1 MTDSPPGPVHQPGH
15 RRWST
20 HLDPHHP
27 STREPP
33 TFPLRLNSV
42 RREALASRTFGRFA
56 VERAQNRRRT
66 ARRKIK
72 PGRIPV
78 SELTV
83 PAPSGMT
90 ARSSDL
96 WGFGTRPRPVRCRAC
111 CCGSAGSTRGEP
123 VTDGAGR
130 ELGAGR
136 DVHFRERG
144 HSA

>member
-42 RREALASRTFGRFA
+42 RRPALASRTFGRFA
-56 VERAQNRRRT
+56 VDPAGSIPDPNASSRRAQNRRRT

-90 ARSSDL
+90 VPAPSGMNWEGIFQEVL
-96 WGFGTRPRPVRCRAC
+96 VRCFTDSTANMPLI
-111 CCGSAGSTRGEP
+111 CGNGLTWG
-123 VTDGAGR
+123 
-130 ELGAGR
+130 LGVR
-136 DVHFRERG
+136 F
-144 HSA
+144 